1 MHSPLTTGIS
11 FALLLAVV
19 GGSFV
24 YVTGNPIEI
33 RGDPW
38 FGFRGSPLSPALA
51 EAAGLDRDQGFLVMI
66 VEEDSPA
73 EAAGLRGGDRVV
85 QVEGRELIVGG
96 DHIIDING
104 DPVTGEE
111 EIRRVLDESEIG
123 DTVSL
128 VVLRAGE
135 TVRISVVLGEE
146 PA

>member
-96 DHIIDING
+96 DLIIDING

>member
-11 FALLLAVV
+11 FVLLLAVV

-73 EAAGLRGGDRVV
+73 EVAGLRGGDRVV

-96 DHIIDING
+96 DLIIEING

-111 EIRRVLDESEIG
+111 EFRRVLDESEIG

>member
-19 GGSFV
+19 GGSFI

-96 DHIIDING
+96 DLIIDING